1 MLFSY
6 LFYILSLF
14 ICIFF
19 AYYADKYNSKLMR
32 NLLICF
38 LVFITGFRGYE
49 VGIDTNN
56 YVEMWDSMIIGA
68 PVYCEVGFQ
77 WLILFL
83 QHFSLNPTI
92 LFVTCSIITFG
103 LLVIRLWDFR
113 KIASFTVMV
122 AVLYMLVALP
132 SMNVM
137 RQFCAVSIVFFSTRY
152 LFQRHYLKFFLG
164 ILIASFLH
172 LSALLGIL
180 FVGFELLEWKR
191 FSILKKTIFSI
202 LILVGL
208 FISGLAYEFVN
219 SEYGHYFDSENVQ
232 PGLLTIALFVFII
245 FAFAVSNL
253 NGKKVGNEL
262 SEVKIS
268 HFLILVSFISY
279 VAAVLL
285 QSLGYYFKY
294 MDRIGILFSIW
305 GIVFWGILF
314 KLTKRISLTAFF
326 FVAMLVLVGWPFITI
341 LIGNTLQV
349 LPYSF
354 CCW

>member
-14 ICIFF
+14 VCTIC
-19 AYYADKYNSKLMR
+19 AHCADKYNSKLIR

-49 VGIDTNN
+49 VGIDTSS
-56 YVEMWDSMIIGA
+56 YVAIWDAMIIGA

-77 WLILFL
+77 WLISFL
-83 QHFSLNPTI
+83 QNFSLNPTI
-92 LFVTCSIITFG
+92 LLVTCSVITFG

-113 KIASFTVMV
+113 KIASFTMMV
-122 AVLYMLVALP
+122 VVLYMLVVLP

-152 LFQRHYLKFFLG
+152 LFQRCYFKFFLG
-164 ILIASFLH
+164 ILIASYLH
-172 LSALLGIL
+172 ISSLLGIF
-180 FVGFELLEWKR
+180 FVGFELLDWKR
-191 FSILKKTIFSI
+191 FSILKKAIFSV

-208 FISGLAYEFVN
+208 IISGLAYEFVN
-219 SEYGHYFDSENVQ
+219 SEYGHYFDNETVQ
-232 PGLLTIALFVFII
+232 SGSLTIVLFVFII
-245 FAFAVSNL
+245 FAFAASNL
-253 NGKKVGNEL
+253 NGKKIGKDL
-262 SEVKIS
+262 SEVRKS

-279 VAAVLL
+279 VVAVLL
-285 QSLGYYFKY
+285 QSLGYYFEF
-294 MDRIGILFSIW
+294 MDRIGILFSMW

-314 KLTKRISLTAFF
+314 KLTKRILLTVLF

-341 LIGNTLQV
+341 LRGNTLQV

-354 CCW
+354 CW